1 MTQTVLPFYFFQK
14 YDRIENMKY
23 SIKRLSKISI
33 SIFVLFLFFSCHSVV
48 VIPEDASA
56 KQLIQSGQDEFSS
69 GNYKNALR
77 FYNATLERYGDDP
90 SIFVEAKYEIGHIY
104 MKQKKYDYAENVFT
118 EILSLYANTLPGQL
132 PGAYQKLSQFEIE
145 KIAEKRK

>member
-1 MTQTVLPFYFFQK
+1 
-14 YDRIENMKY
+14 MKY

-104 MKQKKYDYAENVFT
+104 MKQKHYSYAKAVFE
-118 EILSLYANTLPGQL
+118 EILDIYSQTIPGQI
-132 PGAYQKLSQFEIE
+132 PAAYKKLSEIE
-145 KIAEKRK
+145 LEKIPG